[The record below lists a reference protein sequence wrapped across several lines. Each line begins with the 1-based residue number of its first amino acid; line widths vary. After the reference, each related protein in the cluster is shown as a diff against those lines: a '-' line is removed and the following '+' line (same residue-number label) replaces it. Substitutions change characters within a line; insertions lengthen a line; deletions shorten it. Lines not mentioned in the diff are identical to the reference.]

1 MQEWNPKS
9 GICMNYIDII
19 LGLLLI
25 VAAIRGFMK
34 GFIFELASLA
44 ALILGVWGG
53 IHLSYYIAGFIEKT
67 FSWHSEY
74 LGLLSFFITFLLIV
88 IVIHLIGMALS
99 KVVEAIALGFLN
111 HTAGLFFG
119 IIKAAFILSIL
130 LVLFDRFDRDSS
142 IISGKDKEKSR
153 VYEPL
158 KNFAPS
164 IFPPLDFRNEGSPF
178 KENNTQG
185 QRKVV

>member
-1 MQEWNPKS
+1 LQEWKPKP

-19 LGLLLI
+19 LGFLLI

-34 GFIFELASLA
+34 GFIYEVASLT

-67 FSWHSEY
+67 FNWHPEY

-88 IVIHLIGMALS
+88 IVIHLTGMALS
-99 KVVEAIALGFLN
+99 KVAEAIALGFLN
-111 HTAGLFFG
+111 HTAGLLFG
-119 IIKAAFILSIL
+119 VIKAAFILSIL
-130 LVLFDRFDRDSS
+130 LVLFDQLDSDS
-142 IISGKDKEKSR
+142 HMIPGKDKEKSR

-158 KNFAPS
+158 KNFTPS
-164 IFPPLDFRNEGSPF
+164 IFPSLNFKNERSPV
-178 KENNTQG
+178 KEKSG
-185 QRKVV
+185 QEQMKVV